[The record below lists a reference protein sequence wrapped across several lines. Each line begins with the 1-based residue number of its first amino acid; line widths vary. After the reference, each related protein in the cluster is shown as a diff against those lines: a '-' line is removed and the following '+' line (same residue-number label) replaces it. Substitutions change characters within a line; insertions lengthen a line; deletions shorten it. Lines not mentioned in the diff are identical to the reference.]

1 MGALRREDLH
11 ALGIR
16 DVADGDRAMRM
27 AREARRDARTGN
39 EGGSESERETEDG
52 GEGEDAG
59 DARVETIGGVEDAT
73 MEGGEGEDI
82 AVSARRAGKSTPRA
96 STTTT
101 TTTTTR
107 QSKIRVSVR
116 KRPLNVKET
125 SRKERDICTTDGET
139 RKLTV
144 WEP

>member
-59 DARVETIGGVEDAT
+59 DARVETIGG
-73 MEGGEGEDI
+73 GGGCD
-82 AVSARRAGKSTPRA
+82 
-96 STTTT
+96 
-101 TTTTTR
+101 
-107 QSKIRVSVR
+107 
-116 KRPLNVKET
+116 
-125 SRKERDICTTDGET
+125 DGG
-139 RKLTV
+139 
-144 WEP
+144 W